1 MSQLTISPIRLT
13 TEEVFAI
20 IAQRK
25 KMLRKTIKH
34 KISYEANDPT
44 RKDLDAF
51 GVLNKEGNY
60 IEVEEGMPATLKD
73 CDFCPYRKGTVLWV
87 KEKFLPGNP
96 ALTDNNSMYWTFAD
110 GDQLFSSGE
119 YAVSPVKAKSSNSW
133 KAPNYLPVEAARI
146 WLEVTDICVERLQN
160 ISEEDAVREG
170 VDFRNYMFSGLQCN
184 TARDSFMTF
193 WDSIKGLN
201 AWEKNPWVW
210 VVSFNVLSVTGKPK
224 HITISK
230 NEQVAINVN

>member
-13 TEEVFAI
+13 TEEVLAI

-34 KISYEANDPT
+34 KISHEANDRS

-60 IEVEEGMPATLKD
+60 IEVEEGTPATLKD
-73 CDFCPYRKGTVLWV
+73 REFCPYRKGTVLWV
-87 KEKFLPGNP
+87 KEKFIPGDP
-96 ALTDNNSMYWTFAD
+96 SMTDDNSMYWVFAD
-110 GDQLFSSGE
+110 GDQLFSTGE
-119 YAVSPVKAKSSNSW
+119 YAVSPVKPKSNNSW
-133 KAPNYLPVEAARI
+133 KASNYLPVEAARI
-146 WLEVTDICVERLQN
+146 WLEVTDIRVERLHD

-170 VDFRNYMFSGLQCN
+170 VDFRNYMFSGVQCS

-193 WDSIKGLN
+193 WDCIKGLN
-201 AWEKNPWVW
+201 AWDKNPWVW
-210 VVSFNVLSVTGKPK
+210 VVSFNVLSVTGKPN

-230 NEQVAINVN
+230 NEQIAINVD